1 MFDPSDVFVSLL
13 GNERLTYLGVNL
25 ELYSNFSFRDKL
37 HINVVYNGE
46 KDLTKNNLSY
56 DSLTTLVEN
65 RGYYAGALDGINAS
79 LKDFIES
86 DRNIGVIHNFDYL
99 FFYDN
104 PFRVLIDDFIKTNK
118 GALMWKMKN
127 SIPPERSIFQT
138 DCFVITKELAKQL
151 YPINPKTDITIFYR
165 KALAK
170 ESDGDMDVMEEWFF
184 QRLVNILM
192 YTELDEVNNPLHNQE
207 MSKKYIATQ
216 HSMVMEKLHE
226 YVSIITTETID
237 LMAQLKRDGSINLLN
252 SSNNE
257 GHAVVAADGVN
268 KGVYDSKYH
277 SIHTHHFEI
286 LRPLLIMFKYNLD
299 NKKFKTI
306 DSFINNE
313 ISLID

>member
-1 MFDPSDVFVSLL
+1 MFDPNDVFVSLL
-13 GNERLTYLGVNL
+13 GNERLTHLGINL

-65 RGYYAGALDGINAS
+65 RGYYVGALDGINAS

-104 PFRVLIDDFIKTNK
+104 PFRVLIDGFIKTNK
-118 GALMWKMKN
+118 GVLMWKMKN
-127 SIPPERSIFQT
+127 SVPPERSIFQT
-138 DCFVITKELAKQL
+138 DCFVITKEFAKRL
-151 YPINPKTDITIFYR
+151 YPIIPKTDITIFYR

-237 LMAQLKRDGSINLLN
+237 LMAQLKKDGSINLLN
-252 SSNNE
+252 SSNSE
-257 GHAVVAADGVN
+257 GHDVVEPVVN
-268 KGVYDSKYH
+268 KGAYDSKYH
-277 SIHTHHFEI
+277 FIHTHHFEI

>member
-1 MFDPSDVFVSLL
+1 MFDPNDVFVSLL

-226 YVSIITTETID
+226 YVSIITAETID
-237 LMAQLKRDGSINLLN
+237 LMAQLKKDGSINLLN
-252 SSNNE
+252 SSNSE
-257 GHAVVAADGVN
+257 GHDVVEPVVN
-268 KGVYDSKYH
+268 KGAYDSKYH
-277 SIHTHHFEI
+277 SIHTHHLEI

>member
-1 MFDPSDVFVSLL
+1 MFDPNDVFVSIL

-25 ELYSNFSFRDKL
+25 ELYNNFSFRDKL

-170 ESDGDMDVMEEWFF
+170 ESDGDMDIMEEWFF

-237 LMAQLKRDGSINLLN
+237 LMAQLEKDGLIRLLN

-286 LRPLLIMFKYNLD
+286 LRPLLIMFKYSLN

-306 DSFINNE
+306 DKFINNE
-313 ISLID
+313 IPLIG

>member
-1 MFDPSDVFVSLL
+1 MFDPKNVFISIIGSEKLTHL
-13 GNERLTYLGVNL
+13 GINL
-25 ELYSNFSFRDKL
+25 ELYSNFFFRDKL
-37 HINVVYNGE
+37 YINVVYNGE
-46 KDLTKNNLSY
+46 KDLTKLEDKY
-56 DSLTTLVEN
+56 DSLNHLPEN
-65 RGYYAGALDGINAS
+65 RGYYIGALDGINAS

-104 PFRVLIDDFIKTNK
+104 PFRALIDDFIKTNK
-118 GALMWKMKN
+118 GVLMWKMKN
-127 SIPPERSIFQT
+127 ANPPERSIFQT

-170 ESDGDMDVMEEWFF
+170 ESDGDMDIMEEWFF
-184 QRLVNILM
+184 QRLVNILL
-192 YTELDEVNNPLHNQE
+192 YTELDEINNPLHNQE

-237 LMAQLKRDGSINLLN
+237 LMAQLKRDGLIQLLN
-252 SSNNE
+252 SSNSK

-268 KGVYDSKYH
+268 KGAYDSKYH

-286 LRPLLIMFKYNLD
+286 LRPLLIMFKYNLN